1 MAAVADLERFL
12 ERLFER
18 TSARVFRARL
28 QAVQV
33 ERRVERAM
41 EAARDGRGASTTVP
55 SRYRVRLHPA
65 DLDDLAARSDG
76 AAALAGRLADAAL
89 AFARQH
95 AYHLRSRPTVI
106 LVADIAVER
115 GRIDIDALTDAP
127 AAPDARSEPAPPA
140 EPSISAEPLQDE
152 RTAPDAPSAPVESRG
167 PAPGSAP
174 EPAAPAPPPVPIPA
188 TAPVP
193 VPAPSPIPSPEPV
206 PAGAAM
212 PSPAHGIRDGAG
224 EAVVFR
230 RPAPPPARAVLRL
243 TTGGRERTVEVG
255 ATPTTIGRAT
265 DNEIVLADNRISR
278 HHGRLQARRGTLV
291 YTDLGSTNGSR
302 VNGIR
307 ADEIVLGLGDRL
319 QLGDVVLVVE
329 ALPG

>member
-12 ERLFER
+12 ERVFER

-28 QAVQV
+28 QVVQV

-41 EAARDGRGASTTVP
+41 EAARTGRGASTVVP

-76 AAALAGRLADAAL
+76 ATALAGRLADAAL
-89 AFARQH
+89 AFARRH
-95 AYHLRSRPTVI
+95 GYHLATRPMVI

-115 GRIDIDALTDAP
+115 GRIEIDALAGASETVEV
-127 AAPDARSEPAPPA
+127 RSEPEPPTAA
-140 EPSISAEPLQDE
+140 EPRQ
-152 RTAPDAPSAPVESRG
+152 PDAVTD
-167 PAPGSAP
+167 
-174 EPAAPAPPPVPIPA
+174 AAPAPAASLEPA
-188 TAPVP
+188 PAPAPASAAPAPARSPDP
-193 VPAPSPIPSPEPV
+193 VPAATPAPAPV
-206 PAGAAM
+206 LAATPAPAPVLAAT
-212 PSPAHGIRDGAG
+212 PTPLPAQRIRDKGG
-224 EAVVFR
+224 EAAVFR

-243 TTGGRERTVEVG
+243 TNGGRERTVEVG
-255 ATPTTIGRAT
+255 AMPATIGRAP
-265 DNEIVLADNRISR
+265 DNEIVLTDSRISR